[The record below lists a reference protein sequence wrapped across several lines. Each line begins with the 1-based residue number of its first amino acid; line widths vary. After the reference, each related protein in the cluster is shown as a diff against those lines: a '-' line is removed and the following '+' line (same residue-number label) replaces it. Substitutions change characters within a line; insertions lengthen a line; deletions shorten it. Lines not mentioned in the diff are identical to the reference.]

1 MAATVSRDIM
11 WYPRSQSL
19 TWPCVVPMSLA
30 SADWLM
36 ASRRL
41 SERTRLPICLGSSGM
56 AWYV

>member
-1 MAATVSRDIM
+1 
-11 WYPRSQSL
+11 
-19 TWPCVVPMSLA
+19 MSLA